1 MIALCAEH
9 HARAGAGSYTHERIL
24 DFKAHPYALSALVR
38 GTFDWLRRDLVT
50 RIGGSFYVRT
60 PIPIELRARPV
71 VSVRRDSSGMML
83 LSIAMPRSTP
93 EPGLLMI
100 DNEWFLTGPIADFE
114 CPPPGRR
121 IRARYANGDSLTI
134 EFSDVDFLDALVR
147 RFDIAPES
155 VPISALTFPFAVAE
169 IDMTLPGSG
178 IEFTRNLVRL
188 GGSSIRNYWSID
200 NHVGIS
206 F

>member
-1 MIALCAEH
+1 MVALCAEH
-9 HARAGAGSYTHERIL
+9 HARAGAGSYTNEQIRG
-24 DFKAHPYALSALVR
+24 FKAHPYARSAIVR

-60 PIPIELRARPV
+60 PIPIEVHSHPV

-100 DNEWFLTGPIADFE
+100 DNEWFLTGSPADFE
-114 CPPPGRR
+114 CPPSGRR
-121 IRARYANGDSLTI
+121 IRARYANGDSITI
-134 EFSDVDFLDALVR
+134 EFSDVDSLDVLLR
-147 RFDIAPES
+147 RFDLAPES
-155 VPISALTFPFAVAE
+155 IPPFALAFPFALAE
-169 IDMTLPGSG
+169 VDMTLPGASV
-178 IEFTRNLVRL
+178 EFTRDVIRL

-200 NHVGIS
+200 NHVGIH